1 MSIALVVTRGFGNGT
16 FSGTIPFV
24 VTRGSTISTVIPSVI
39 PTADGIQVPGV
50 FGEGLSTS
58 GGFGDGAV
66 VTSSFGNGVI
76 VKGDL

>member
-1 MSIALVVTRGFGNGT
+1 MSISLVVTAGYGNST

-24 VTRGSTISTVIPSVI
+24 TTRGYSISTVIPSVI
-39 PTADGIQVPGV
+39 PTADGIQVAGV